1 MTNQFS
7 EKLQEKMEFVISQ
20 YIGELHE
27 AGIIENAK
35 EYYYEIHTFN
45 LKYDVYIINAL
56 FDDTLPKYNKV
67 GMFNR
72 AANDYFNGED
82 KNELQKYYND
92 YCTNI
97 RWSKKRQDKWLED
110 KNVYYMY
117 MIGYICAKQNKN
129 FIIEQIEC
137 ISSNVML
144 K

>member
-67 GMFNR
+67 MMFNQIET
-72 AANDYFNGED
+72 NYFNEED
-82 KNELQKYYND
+82 KNELNKYYTD
-92 YCTNI
+92 YCSNI
-97 RWSKKRQDKWLED
+97 RWSKKRQDKWLD
-110 KNVYYMY
+110 NKNELIF
-117 MIGYICAKQNKN
+117 MIAYLFAKTNKN
-129 FIIEQIEC
+129 FIMEQIEYVT
-137 ISSNVML
+137 SNVIL

>member
-1 MTNQFS
+1 MSIQFS
-7 EKLQEKMEFVISQ
+7 EKLQEKMEFTISQ

-27 AGIIENAK
+27 AGIIEKIK
-35 EYYYEIHTFN
+35 EYYEINVFN

-56 FDDTLPKYNKV
+56 FDDTSPKYNKIRI
-67 GMFNR
+67 FNKI
-72 AANDYFNGED
+72 ANDYFNEED
-82 KNELQKYYND
+82 KNELKKYYDD

-97 RWSKKRQDKWLED
+97 RWSKKRQDKWLEH
-110 KNVYYMY
+110 KHIYMY
-117 MIGYICAKQNKN
+117 MIGYICAKQNTN

>member
-1 MTNQFS
+1 MSIQFS
-7 EKLQEKMEFVISQ
+7 EKLQEKMEFTISQ

-27 AGIIENAK
+27 AGIIEKIK
-35 EYYYEIHTFN
+35 EYYEIHRFN
-45 LKYDVYIINAL
+45 LKYDVYIIHAL
-56 FDDTLPKYNKV
+56 FDDTSPRYNKV
-67 GMFNR
+67 MMFNR
-72 AANDYFNGED
+72 AANDYFIEED
-82 KNELQKYYND
+82 KNELKKYYND

>member
-1 MTNQFS
+1 MSIQFS
-7 EKLQEKMEFVISQ
+7 EKLQEKMEFTISQ

-27 AGIIENAK
+27 AGIIEKIK
-35 EYYYEIHTFN
+35 EYYEMYRFN
-45 LKYDVYIINAL
+45 LKYDVYIIHAL
-56 FDDTLPKYNKV
+56 FDDTSPRYNKV
-67 GMFNR
+67 MMFNR
-72 AANDYFNGED
+72 AANDYFIEED

-97 RWSKKRQDKWLED
+97 RWSKKRQDKWLEH
-110 KNVYYMY
+110 KNDYMY